1 MSLPDQADQMD
12 ANQAVDTT
20 TDEDLARKFNL
31 PRATETQP
39 AAEARAAGETRPAAE
54 TGAAGKTQPAAET
67 AAAGETRLAA
77 EARAAGTTQSA
88 AETQSVAETRAEDAD
103 DESSEDT
110 SARPRRKLQLILTGF
125 PVLLSIGLLGFLAWQ
140 QWSSFA
146 TLVGLKVPAPAILA
160 VAFLLSLMPVYV
172 CVVHNVTRARQLR
185 KLDSLAG
192 SAVATTTYFKAAR
205 RTVQSAGGTPVGS
218 DYFASISVYAT
229 LLMIGFTVIGLG
241 LAAPGQLQIPSVV
254 LAGWSAANAAVTGMA
269 AAPNSPELH
278 ALVDYQVKTF
288 VVVSIAFIGAY
299 VYALTRLLDRIN
311 NNDLY
316 PLTLYYYATR
326 SIIAVFVAAVLR
338 HAWSTVYLPESSALV
353 LVGFVVGMAPDSFIT
368 AMTRQAFKLVNTST
382 MRVDPSPVTMPA
394 ALPLLMIDD
403 LGRDKIDRLN
413 ELGIDNAHTFSR
425 LNPFLL
431 WPRLPYDL
439 TLIVDWIGQAH
450 LYTLLKDTN
459 LAKIRGRLVRDSFDL
474 QLRLADSA
482 ARTSIIADLNMTAD
496 EVPALMQQL
505 ETDPAFV
512 RLKQV
517 RAALAQ

>member
-1 MSLPDQADQMD
+1 M
-12 ANQAVDTT
+12 
-20 TDEDLARKFNL
+20 
-31 PRATETQP
+31 
-39 AAEARAAGETRPAAE
+39 
-54 TGAAGKTQPAAET
+54 
-67 AAAGETRLAA
+67 AAAA
-77 EARAAGTTQSA
+77 
-88 AETQSVAETRAEDAD
+88 TRAEDGD
-103 DESSEDT
+103 DEQSEST
-110 SARPRRKLQLILTGF
+110 ATRRLKLQLVLTGF
-125 PVLLSIGLLGFLAWQ
+125 PVFLSIALLGFLAWQ

-205 RTVQSAGGTPVGS
+205 RTVQSAGVSPVGS

-229 LLMIGFTVIGLG
+229 LLMIGFSVIGLG
-241 LAAPGQLQIPSVV
+241 LAAPGQLEIPSVV
-254 LAGWSAANAAVTGMA
+254 LAGWSAANATVTGMA
-269 AAPNSPELH
+269 AAPHSPELH

-368 AMTRQAFKLVNTST
+368 AMTRQAFKLVNVSAI
-382 MRVDPSPVTMPA
+382 RADPSPDTMPA
-394 ALPLLMIDD
+394 TLPLLMIDD
-403 LGRDKIDRLN
+403 LGHDKIDRLN
-413 ELGIDNAHTFSR
+413 ELGIDNAQTFSR

-450 LYTLLKDTN
+450 LYALLKDAK
-459 LAKIRGRLVRDSFDL
+459 LAKVRARLVRDSFDL
-474 QLRLADSA
+474 QLRLADRD
-482 ARTSIIADLNMTAD
+482 ARTSIIADLEMTAD
-496 EVPALMQQL
+496 EVPSLLRQL

-512 RLKQV
+512 RLRQV
-517 RAALAQ
+517 REALAQ